1 MKQTFIPHGK
11 DMIIK
16 SRYIEKV
23 GSIIVP
29 EHLQK
34 DVDPVF
40 IIVSVG
46 EDVTW
51 FKEGDLIIPAPVMPQ
66 IVYTDAK
73 LKLMLL
79 SEGNVLCSVLESEEA
94 S

>member
-16 SRYIEKV
+16 SRYIDKI
-23 GSIIVP
+23 GSIIIP

-34 DVDPVF
+34 DIDPVF
-40 IIVSVG
+40 IVVSVG
-46 EDVTW
+46 EDVVW
-51 FKEGDLIIPAPVMPQ
+51 YHEGDLIIPAPVMPQ
-66 IVYTDAK
+66 IVYTDKK

-79 SEGNVLCSVLESEEA
+79 AEGNVLCTVVEMEE
-94 S
+94 

>member
-16 SRYIEKV
+16 SRYIDKI

-34 DVDPVF
+34 DIDPVF
-40 IIVSVG
+40 IVVSVG
-46 EDVTW
+46 EDVVW
-51 FKEGDLIIPAPVMPQ
+51 YHEGDLIIPAPVMPQ
-66 IVYTDAK
+66 IVYTDKK

-79 SEGNVLCSVLESEEA
+79 AEGNVLCTVVEMEE
-94 S
+94 